1 MNKESTFFKGKRLF
15 YTKSE
20 EDGYE
25 VQFGFDD
32 GDNLIYI
39 KANEILTIINDE
51 NRELFMEQYNKVYD
65 STMKYIKS
73 SGGTIRR
80 L

>member
-1 MNKESTFFKGKRLF
+1 MTKESTFFKGKRLF
-15 YTKSE
+15 YIELEGNK
-20 EDGYE
+20 

-32 GDNLIYI
+32 SDSLIYI
-39 KANEILTIINDE
+39 KANEMLTIINDE
-51 NRELFMEQYNKVYD
+51 NRELFMGQYDKIYN
-65 STMKYIKS
+65 STMKYIEE